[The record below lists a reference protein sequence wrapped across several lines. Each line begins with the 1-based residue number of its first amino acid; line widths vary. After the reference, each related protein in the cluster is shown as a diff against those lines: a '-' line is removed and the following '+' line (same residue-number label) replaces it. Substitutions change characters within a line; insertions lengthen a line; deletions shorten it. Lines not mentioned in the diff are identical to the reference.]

1 MESSCR
7 ALALSVPGTL
17 SAMKTALTITLAI
30 SLLFLSQSSPLAWRV
45 EAIAGT
51 IQEISEQA
59 VYVEGDRGIN
69 VFELRGVCSWCEV
82 GLAVIVVFQSP
93 TMATMRPEPNSLN
106 NKPVRMFIVRDG
118 REEEF

>member
-1 MESSCR
+1 
-7 ALALSVPGTL
+7 
-17 SAMKTALTITLAI
+17 MKTVITITLAI

-45 EAIAGT
+45 EAIVGI

-59 VYVEGDRGIN
+59 VYVQGDRGIN
-69 VFELRGVCSWCEV
+69 VFELRGVCSWCED
-82 GLAVIVVFQSP
+82 GLDVIVVFQSP
-93 TMATMRPEPNSLN
+93 TMATMRPEPNPLN

>member
-1 MESSCR
+1 
-7 ALALSVPGTL
+7 
-17 SAMKTALTITLAI
+17 MKTALTITLTI

-45 EAIAGT
+45 ESIGGT

-59 VYVEGDRGIN
+59 VYVLGDRGIN
-69 VFELRGVCSWCEV
+69 VFELIGVCSWCED
-82 GLAVIVVFQSP
+82 GLDVVVVFQSP
-93 TMATMRPEPNSLN
+93 TMATMRPEPNLMK

>member
-7 ALALSVPGTL
+7 THALSVPGTL

-69 VFELRGVCSWCEV
+69 VFELRGVCSWCED
-82 GLAVIVVFQSP
+82 GLDVIVVFQSP
-93 TMATMRPEPNSLN
+93 TMATMRPEPNPLN